1 MIVGLTGSSGSGKS
15 TVSKVFGR
23 NGFAVLDLDKVS
35 RNVASVG
42 SPCLDEI
49 RDFFGDAVI
58 LPDGSLN
65 RKGLGEIVFNDKEKL
80 DVLTRITH
88 KYILKE
94 MEDFISNTEGDILL
108 DAPLLFEADVDKRCD
123 VNIAVLCDRQTQIKR
138 IALRDGITEEIAK
151 ARLEKQHS
159 NEFFIENCDYC
170 IDNFGDESQL
180 ISKTESLIRTLKRE
194 GTDD

>member
-1 MIVGLTGSSGSGKS
+1 MIVGLTSSSGSGKS

-42 SPCLDEI
+42 SACLCEI
-49 RDFFGDAVI
+49 KDFFGDTVI

-108 DAPLLFEADVDKRCD
+108 DAPLLFEANVDKRCD
-123 VNIAVLCDRQTQIKR
+123 FNIAVLCDHQTQIKR

-180 ISKTESLIRTLKRE
+180 ISKAESLIRTLKRE